1 MKYTMSRGRD
11 EIILNTETGK
21 ITGNTYGM
29 KDIIK
34 ADLHATWNASE
45 KCWESDKLA
54 ETIEEYKSYLTRC
67 YKLSAV
73 EERTT
78 SATTVE
84 TEAAKESKPAY
95 RKAFAAKVN
104 GLCPRCHTYC
114 YGDCR
119 LN

>member
-29 KDIIK
+29 KDVIK
-34 ADLHATWNASE
+34 SDLYATWNAAE

-67 YKLSAV
+67 YKL
-73 EERTT
+73 
-78 SATTVE
+78 
-84 TEAAKESKPAY
+84 AAIEDTAAEDNKPAY
-95 RKAFAAKVN
+95 RKAFASQVN

-114 YGDCR
+114 CGDCSA
-119 LN
+119 N

>member
-21 ITGNTYGM
+21 ITGSTYGM
-29 KDIIK
+29 KDVIK
-34 ADLHATWNASE
+34 SDLYATWNSAE

-54 ETIEEYKSYLTRC
+54 ETIEEYKSYLTRN
-67 YKLSAV
+67 YKK
-73 EERTT
+73 TT
-78 SATTVE
+78 KKNT
-84 TEAAKESKPAY
+84 AAENNKPAY

-114 YGDCR
+114 CGDCSA
-119 LN
+119 N

>member
-1 MKYTMSRGRD
+1 MMKYTMTAGRNQ
-11 EIILNTETGK
+11 ITLNTETGK
-21 ITGNTYGM
+21 ITGGTYPM
-29 KDIIK
+29 REVIKDT
-34 ADLHATWNASE
+34 LHAKWNPAE

-54 ETIEEYKSYLTRC
+54 ETIEEYKSYLTRV

-78 SATTVE
+78 SVATVE
-84 TEAAKESKPAY
+84 TEAAKESKPTY

-114 YGDCR
+114 YGDCMA
-119 LN
+119 

>member
-29 KDIIK
+29 KDVIK
-34 ADLHATWNASE
+34 SDLYATWNAAE

-54 ETIEEYKSYLTRC
+54 ETVDEYKSYLTRC

-73 EERTT
+73 EDP
-78 SATTVE
+78 AT
-84 TEAAKESKPAY
+84 SKPAY
-95 RKAFAAKVN
+95 RKDFMGKVN

-114 YGDCR
+114 CGDCSA
-119 LN
+119 N